1 MIQLS
6 GAGKRYGHK
15 LLFENADWLI
25 TPESRIGLVG
35 ANGTGKSTI
44 MKSLAGSESLDYGS
58 ISRAKGISTGYLP
71 QDGLTMTGR
80 TVFAECMS
88 VFAELHAIE
97 KEMESLTRSMSELD
111 HEGAEYSNVADRYQ
125 KLEHEFVARDGYTL
139 EMQVGQVLTGL
150 GFHRNDWMR
159 QAEEFSGGWQM
170 RIALAKLLLQKP
182 NLLLLDEPT
191 NHLNLEARNCLSG
204 DLHDYLN
211 RYILFTV

>member
-44 MKSLAGSESLDYGS
+44 MKILAGSESLDYGT

-71 QDGLTMTGR
+71 QDGLTMTGH
-80 TVFAECMS
+80 TVFAECLS

-97 KEMESLTRSMSELD
+97 KEMEALTRSMSELD
-111 HEGAEYSNVADRYQ
+111 HAGPEYSNVADRYQ
-125 KLEHEFVARDGYTL
+125 KLEHEFLARPRYTL
-139 EMQVGQVLTGL
+139 EARVGQVLTGL
-150 GFHRNDWMR
+150 GFHRHDWPPPT
-159 QAEEFSGGWQM
+159 AAFSCGWQ
-170 RIALAKLLLQKP
+170 LL
-182 NLLLLDEPT
+182 
-191 NHLNLEARNCLSG
+191 
-204 DLHDYLN
+204 
-211 RYILFTV
+211 

>member
-44 MKSLAGSESLDYGS
+44 MKILAGSESLDYGT
-58 ISRAKGISTGYLP
+58 ISRTKGISTGYLP

-80 TVFAECMS
+80 TIFAECMS

-97 KEMESLTRSMSELD
+97 REMESLTRSMSEVD
-111 HEGAEYSNVADRYQ
+111 HESV
-125 KLEHEFVARDGYTL
+125 
-139 EMQVGQVLTGL
+139 
-150 GFHRNDWMR
+150 
-159 QAEEFSGGWQM
+159 
-170 RIALAKLLLQKP
+170 
-182 NLLLLDEPT
+182 
-191 NHLNLEARNCLSG
+191 
-204 DLHDYLN
+204 DYA
-211 RYILFTV
+211 